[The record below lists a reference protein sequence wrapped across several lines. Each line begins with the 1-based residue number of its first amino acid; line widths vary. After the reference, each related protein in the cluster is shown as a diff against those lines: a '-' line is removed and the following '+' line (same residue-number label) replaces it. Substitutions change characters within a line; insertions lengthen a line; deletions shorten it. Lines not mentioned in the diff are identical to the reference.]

1 MIDFLPLDIER
12 KTEYDKYLMACGNR
26 GCEYSFANLFLWG
39 RQKAAFLDDQLVF
52 FSQFNRRS
60 VYLFP
65 VGPGD
70 RKTALDAIIH
80 DARKRGI
87 PCRLTGLIAEDRET
101 LERLYPG
108 KFRFH
113 HDRDGYDYVYDINGL
128 AELRGKKYQKKRN
141 HLNRFLSLYP
151 DCHGVAVT
159 EENEEE
165 VRHMIE
171 KWYVLREEEDP
182 SADFHMEKAAI
193 FKALDNRKA
202 LGMECYALYVN
213 RSCVAMSMASPL
225 SETVFDVHFEKALD
239 KFEGVYAAINYFF
252 SRHLR
257 EKYGAV
263 KYLNR
268 EDDMGI
274 PGLRHAKMSYRPD
287 YMIEK
292 SWACL
297 LEEDYDY

>member
-1 MIDFLPLDIER
+1 MIDFLPLDMER
-12 KTEYDKYLMACGNR
+12 KTEYDRYLMACGNR

-39 RQKAAFLDDQLVF
+39 RQKAAFLQDQIVF
-52 FSQFNRRS
+52 FSQFNRKS

-70 RKTALDAIIH
+70 RKAALDAIIG
-80 DARKRGI
+80 DARERGI
-87 PCRLTGLIAEDRET
+87 PCRLTGLLAEDCET
-101 LERLYPG
+101 VERLYPG
-108 KFRFH
+108 QFRFH
-113 HDRDGYDYVYDINGL
+113 HDRDSYDYVYDINGL

-151 DCHGVAVT
+151 DCHGAPVT
-159 EENEEE
+159 KENDKE
-165 VRHMIE
+165 VRQMIE
-171 KWYVLREEEDP
+171 KWYVLREQEDP

-193 FKALDNRKA
+193 FKALEHRKE
-202 LGMECYALYVN
+202 LGMECFALYIN
-213 RSCVAMSMASPL
+213 NACVAMSMASPL
-225 SETVFDVHFEKALD
+225 SETVFDIHFEKALD

-252 SRHLR
+252 TRYIR

-268 EDDMGI
+268 EDDMGL
-274 PGLRHAKMSYRPD
+274 PGLRNAKLSYRPD

-297 LEEDYDY
+297 LEEEYDY

>member
-1 MIDFLPLDIER
+1 
-12 KTEYDKYLMACGNR
+12 
-26 GCEYSFANLFLWG
+26 
-39 RQKAAFLDDQLVF
+39 
-52 FSQFNRRS
+52 
-60 VYLFP
+60 
-65 VGPGD
+65 
-70 RKTALDAIIH
+70 
-80 DARKRGI
+80 
-87 PCRLTGLIAEDRET
+87 LIAEDRET
-101 LERLYPG
+101 VERLYPG

-151 DCHGVAVT
+151 DCHGVAAT

-171 KWYVLREEEDP
+171 KWYALREQEDP

-193 FKALDNRKA
+193 YKALDRRKA
-202 LGMECYALYVN
+202 LGMECFALYVEN
-213 RSCVAMSMASPL
+213 TCVAMSMASAL

-239 KFEGVYAAINYFF
+239 KFEGVYAAINHFF
-252 SRHLR
+252 SRYLR
-257 EKYGAV
+257 EKYGAI

-274 PGLRHAKMSYRPD
+274 PGLRKAKLSYHPD
-287 YMIEK
+287 HLVAKY
-292 SWACL
+292 WARL
-297 LEEDYDY
+297 WEDDDAH